1 MAARSYIVDDR
12 EKKTF
17 LLDREVL
24 VSEDVLRKEM
34 AQIFG
39 RCWIYVG
46 HASELKKP
54 GDFRSRKV
62 AGRPMIFCRDQQ
74 GEFHCLFN
82 TCRHRGAIVCT
93 EREGNRRRFQCIYHG
108 WTYGNDGRL
117 VGVPGD
123 DAYAES
129 FDKSTHGLRRP
140 PRFEDYRGFWFM
152 CLDQGAAP
160 LADYLA
166 GAKDYIDLVIDQS
179 PTGRMEIIAGVQ
191 EYDVAANWKLMVE
204 NSVDDY
210 HLPSTHST
218 WLNFMANSGVKIEPP
233 KEEGLVLPTRG
244 KAVELGNGHFTTDN
258 INFRGRPV
266 AKWIPLYGQAAKAE
280 IDDIRGEL
288 VARLG
293 AERAQR
299 VADTN
304 RNLVV
309 FPNLVD
315 QRRLVRDRAHVLS
328 RRGRQDARHRLG
340 ARPGRGG
347 RERPRAP
354 ARCIPDVLWSR
365 RLRHAR
371 RRGGARAGAAGP
383 RQLGRGPLVGNV
395 ARHGQGRRAAQQRRA
410 SPAHFLAALERADG
424 SAGVTVA
431 TRNVVTRAEV
441 EDFLYREAALLDD
454 WKLDEWEALLTDD
467 AAYYVPPNDQLEGD
481 HRSTL
486 FLVADDRERIRQRI
500 IRIKIPTAMPS
511 FRGPAPGA

>member
-1 MAARSYIVDDR
+1 MSVRSYIIDDR
-12 EKKTF
+12 EQKRF

-24 VSEDVLRKEM
+24 VSEDVLRTER

-46 HASELKKP
+46 HSSELKKP

-62 AGRPMIFCRDQQ
+62 AGRPVIFCRDQA
-74 GEFHCLFN
+74 GNFHCLFN

-117 VGVPGD
+117 VGVPGA

-129 FDKSTHGLRRP
+129 FDKSSHGLRRP
-140 PRFEDYRGFWFM
+140 ARFEEYRGFWFM
-152 CLDQGAAP
+152 CLDEDADP
-160 LADYLA
+160 LPDYLA

-179 PTGRMEIIAGVQ
+179 PSGQMEIIAGVQ

-210 HLPSTHST
+210 HLPATHST

-258 INFRGRPV
+258 VNFRGRPV
-266 AKWIPLYGQAAKAE
+266 AKWIPLYGEAAKAQ

-293 AERAQR
+293 AERAGR

-304 RNLVV
+304 RNLVI
-309 FPNLVD
+309 FPNLV
-315 QRRLVRDRAHVLS
+315 
-328 RRGRQDARHRLG
+328 
-340 ARPGRGG
+340 
-347 RERPRAP
+347 
-354 ARCIPDVLWSR
+354 I
-365 RLRHAR
+365 
-371 RRGGARAGAAGP
+371 
-383 RQLGRGPLVGNV
+383 N
-395 ARHGQGRRAAQQRRA
+395 
-410 SPAHFLAALERADG
+410 DG
-424 SAGVTVA
+424 SSVTVR
-431 TRNVVTRAEV
+431 TFYPDGVGKMHVTAW
-441 EDFLYREAALLDD
+441 ALNS
-454 WKLDEWEALLTDD
+454 DEHHL
-467 AAYYVPPNDQLEGD
+467 
-481 HRSTL
+481 
-486 FLVADDRERIRQRI
+486 RIFWRRWNEL
-500 IRIKIPTAMPS
+500 M
-511 FRGPAPGA
+511 GAQT